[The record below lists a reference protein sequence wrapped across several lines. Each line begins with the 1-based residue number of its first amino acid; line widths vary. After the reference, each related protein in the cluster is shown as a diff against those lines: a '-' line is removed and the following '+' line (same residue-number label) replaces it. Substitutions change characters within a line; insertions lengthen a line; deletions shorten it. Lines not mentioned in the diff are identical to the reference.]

1 MATDAARPESPRADP
16 TVELALDGERI
27 DADRGRRLIEVARA
41 AGAYVPGWCHHPSM
55 RPAAEL
61 EAADRVYRALEGPAA
76 PRVGGGIPG
85 SAPAEGE
92 AVRGRGGPAAG
103 CGICVVEVD
112 GQPVRACEER
122 ARPGLEVRTDTPAVR
137 ERQRAAMAELFR
149 HHPHACLDCPQKEG
163 CDRNSCSM
171 NVPLEG
177 RCCDLLGSCELER
190 SAEAVGLDWGRVP
203 AYEPLDRPAQA
214 TPVMAVDWELCVGC
228 LRCVGVCEDHVGA
241 GVWRFTRE
249 RDADGGGEATVGLKA
264 ATLTKS
270 GCKLCTACVEACPT
284 GALTDAGGP
293 PDDRLPVEF
302 RRALDPVPLP
312 RSLLPLE
319 RSVVE
324 EEVPS
329 AGGVYT
335 LYDADGE
342 VTAIRGVA
350 DLAAG
355 LREEVGGGGAEAFAY
370 ELDESF
376 TRRETELV
384 QRHVRRH
391 GEMPGAGGG
400 GELDGLF

>member
-1 MATDAARPESPRADP
+1 MATDAARTEGPSPDP
-16 TVELALDGERI
+16 AVEVVLDGRTVEAI
-27 DADRGRRLIEVARA
+27 RGRPLVDVARA

-55 RPAAEL
+55 RPAAGL
-61 EAADRVYRALEGPAA
+61 EAADRVHRVREGPAA
-76 PRVGGGIPG
+76 PRVGGGIPEG
-85 SAPAEGE
+85 AAEDGTP
-92 AVRGRGGPAAG
+92 VRGRGGTAAG

-112 GQPVRACEER
+112 GEPVRACEER
-122 ARPGLEVRTDTPAVR
+122 ARRGLDVRTDTPAVR

-171 NVPLEG
+171 NVPVEG

-190 SAEAVGLDWGRVP
+190 SA
-203 AYEPLDRPAQA
+203 
-214 TPVMAVDWELCVGC
+214 
-228 LRCVGVCEDHVGA
+228 VCEDHVGA

-249 RDADGGGEATVGLKA
+249 READEAGEVTVGLKA
-264 ATLTKS
+264 ATLVKS

-302 RRALDPVPLP
+302 RRALEPIPLP

-319 RSVVE
+319 RRVVE

-335 LYDADGE
+335 LYAADGE
-342 VTAIRGVA
+342 VVAIRGVA

-355 LREEVGGGGAEAFAY
+355 LREEVGGDGAEAFEY

-376 TRRETELV
+376 TRRETELI

-391 GEMPGAGGG
+391 GHVPGATGG